1 MLQILRNGAEKLTLA
16 GAHSLSIHRDRE
28 VPHRERSAHMGG
40 KAGGQEPGGLSDG
53 LGLVLLAC
61 LLLRK
66 LDPGLTVRARQ
77 QVEKDLYKGR
87 RQKSVLPD
95 CGGLQGWAGLR
106 VRVIPQAG
114 PLGRT

>member
-16 GAHSLSIHRDRE
+16 GAQSLSIHRDGE

-77 QVEKDLYKGR
+77 QVEDLYKGR

-95 CGGLQGWAGLR
+95 SVVVYRDG
-106 VRVIPQAG
+106 QA
-114 PLGRT
+114 